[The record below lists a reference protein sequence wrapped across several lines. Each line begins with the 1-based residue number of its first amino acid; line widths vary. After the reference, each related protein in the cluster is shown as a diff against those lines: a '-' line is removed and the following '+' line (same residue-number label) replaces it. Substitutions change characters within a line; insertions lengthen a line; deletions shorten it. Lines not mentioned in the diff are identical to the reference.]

1 MEPYSLYIY
10 SVITGRERN
19 GIIVARSKITNIIDL
34 RRSDQPADHFLSIPL
49 ASKDLIES
57 FNQFKTEVL
66 KLKVSVSHV
75 LAH

>member
-10 SVITGRERN
+10 SVIAGRERN

-75 LAH
+75 LVH

>member
-1 MEPYSLYIY
+1 M
-10 SVITGRERN
+10 
-19 GIIVARSKITNIIDL
+19 K
-34 RRSDQPADHFLSIPL
+34 RSDQPADHLLSIPL

-57 FNQFKTEVL
+57 FSQFKTEVL